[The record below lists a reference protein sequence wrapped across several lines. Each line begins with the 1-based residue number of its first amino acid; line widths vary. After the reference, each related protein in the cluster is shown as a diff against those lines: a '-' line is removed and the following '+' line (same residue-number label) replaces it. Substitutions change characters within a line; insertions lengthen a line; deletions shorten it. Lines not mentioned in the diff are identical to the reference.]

1 MSERSIRD
9 LPYRRQGPD
18 GYQNCTWDGMTNPAK
33 VAEAVG
39 EQARKG
45 VVCPRW
51 PVYIYGPV
59 GTGKSGIAAVLYRIA
74 SSAIWRRAD
83 TFLLD
88 LSTGRGDGKYQQEMA
103 KLESTYV
110 LVLDDLGTRKPS
122 EGMFHMLFDILERRK
137 AKMTVITS
145 NHSPEELKA
154 VYEDGRIYSR
164 LLGGTTLVCG
174 GDDRRRGAAKRFLV

>member
-9 LPYRRQGPD
+9 IPYRRQGPD
-18 GYQNCTWDGMTNPAK
+18 GYQNCTWQGMTNPDK
-33 VAEAVG
+33 VAEAIGDQV
-39 EQARKG
+39 RKG
-45 VVCPRW
+45 VQCPRF

-59 GTGKSGIAAVLYRIA
+59 GTGKSGIAAVLFRIA

-83 TFLLD
+83 SFLLD
-88 LSTGRGDGKYQQEMA
+88 LSTGRNDGKYQQEMA
-103 KLESTYV
+103 KMQAAHV
-110 LVLDDLGTRKPS
+110 VVLDDLGTRKPS

-145 NHSPEELKA
+145 NHSPEELRD

-164 LLGGTTLVCG
+164 LMAGTPIVCSG
-174 GDDRRRGAAKRFLV
+174 ADRRLSDHRRFVV